1 MKLQRK
7 LVLHY
12 TIVVVACVLLSA
24 GVSIAVGYF
33 FGGFEW
39 SVFGS
44 PVVWPGI
51 APHSVTFMLA
61 CYTVSFVA
69 TFLLVV
75 LLYARRMSAPIVML
89 VNGVDRLA
97 RGDYSDPC
105 SLAGR
110 SYPPGSLRLYG
121 ELTRRMTQLAE
132 RLRNSELES
141 KQLETMRKE
150 WASGVTHDLKTPLS
164 YIHGYAAMLLS
175 GDHAWTEEER
185 SKFIAIVQEKAIHI
199 ERLIDDLGEAFRL
212 ESARIPLAPEPADIV
227 AFVRQLLEDVRRQ
240 PAARGFEL
248 RFSADTDRLIYPI
261 DEQLMRRALL
271 NLLMNA
277 VLHNPPGTA
286 VTVTVAVAVE
296 SAEKLQITIADN
308 GKGMSEEER
317 KRLFERYY
325 RGTSTDTPAGGTGL
339 GMAIAKQLI
348 AAHGGEIAVRSAIGQ
363 GTTITVALPL
373 A

>member
-7 LVLHY
+7 FILHY
-12 TIVVVACVLLSA
+12 TTVVVACVMLSV
-24 GVSIAVGYF
+24 GVSIAVGYVV
-33 FGGFEW
+33 GGFAW
-39 SVFGS
+39 SVFGY

-51 APHSVTFMLA
+51 APHSVTVLLA
-61 CYTVSFVA
+61 CYTVSFVS

-89 VNGVDRLA
+89 LNGVDRLA

-105 SLAGR
+105 SPAGR
-110 SYPPGSLRLYG
+110 SHPLRSLRLYG
-121 ELTRRMTQLAE
+121 ELTDRMTQLAE

-141 KQLETMRKE
+141 QQLETMRKE

-164 YIHGYAAMLLS
+164 YIHGYTAMLLS
-175 GDHAWTEEER
+175 GYHAWTEEER
-185 SKFIAIVQEKAIHI
+185 CKFIAIVQEKAIHI
-199 ERLIDDLGEAFRL
+199 ERLINDLSEALRL
-212 ESARIPLAPEPADIV
+212 ESCSIPLALEPSDIV

-240 PAARGFEL
+240 PAAQGFEL
-248 RFSADTDRLIYPI
+248 RFRTDTDRLECSI

-277 VLHNPPGTA
+277 VLHNPPGT
-286 VTVTVAVAVE
+286 VVTVAVETA
-296 SAEKLQITIADN
+296 AGLQITIADN
-308 GKGMSEEER
+308 GKGMSEAEQ

-325 RGTSTDTPAGGTGL
+325 RGTSTDTPTGGTGL

-348 AAHGGEIAVRSAIGQ
+348 AAHGGEIDVRSAIRQ
-363 GTTITVALPL
+363 GTVIAVTLPL